1 MATIN
6 TDISQKIDITIKA
19 EDSLSLVL
27 NITDSSGAAFSLA
40 EYYVFFNIYGAASDD
55 TLIAASNLTAR
66 NTELSGDDLTQPDY
80 FNIVSGYTLD
90 KPAAIVVTDA
100 TGKVELTLTSAE
112 SSLTPGSYKYKMKLK
127 KGSTIKT
134 WMHGKFKVNE

>member
-6 TDISQKIDITIKA
+6 TDIAQKIDITIRA

-27 NITDSSGAAFSLA
+27 NITNSTGGIFNLS
-40 EYYVFFNIYGAASDD
+40 EYYVFFNIYGSESEDS
-55 TLIAASNLTAR
+55 LISASNVTAR
-66 NTELSGDDLTQPDY
+66 NTELSGS
-80 FNIVSGYTLD
+80 VSNNY
-90 KPAAIVVTDA
+90 ISNVVTDYTISLPEA
-100 TGKVELTLTSAE
+100 VTVTDNEGKVVLTLTDTQT
-112 SSLTPGSYKYKMKLK
+112 SLTPGSYKYKMKLK

>member
-6 TDISQKIDITIKA
+6 TDISQKVDITIKA

-27 NITDSSGAAFSLA
+27 NITDSSGAVFDLSG
-40 EYYVFFNIYGAASDD
+40 YYVFFNIYGASSDD
-55 TLIAASNLTAR
+55 TLIAASNITAR
-66 NTELSGDDLTQPDY
+66 DTELSASTTESDY
-80 FNIVSGYTLD
+80 FNIISGYTLS
-90 KPAAIVVTDA
+90 KPAAVIVTDA
-100 TGKVELTLTSAE
+100 SGKIELSLSFEET
-112 SSLTPGSYKYKMKLK
+112 SLTPMSYKYKVRLK

>member
-6 TDISQKIDITIKA
+6 TDISQKVDIVIKA
-19 EDSLSLVL
+19 EDTLSLTL
-27 NITDSSGAAFSLA
+27 DIKDSSNAVFSLA
-40 EYYVFFNIYGAASDD
+40 EYYVFFNIYGAESDD

-66 NTELSGDDLTQPDY
+66 NSELSLSLAQADY
-80 FNIVSGYTLD
+80 FNIITNFTLNL
-90 KPAAIVVTDA
+90 PAAIAVNDTL
-100 TGKVELTLTSAE
+100 GKFTLSLSNSQT
-112 SSLTPGSYKYKMKLK
+112 SLTPGSYKFKVKLK

>member
-6 TDISQKIDITIKA
+6 TDISQKVDITIKA

-27 NITDSSGAAFSLA
+27 NITDSSGAVFDLSG
-40 EYYVFFNIYGAASDD
+40 YYVFFNIYGASSDD
-55 TLIAASNLTAR
+55 TLIAASNITAR
-66 NTELSGDDLTQPDY
+66 DTELSASTTEADY
-80 FNIVSGYTLD
+80 FNIISGYTLS
-90 KPAAIVVTDA
+90 KPAAVIVTDA
-100 TGKVELTLTSAE
+100 SGKIELSLSFEET
-112 SSLTPGSYKYKMKLK
+112 SLTPMSYKYKVRLK

>member
-6 TDISQKIDITIKA
+6 TDISQKVDITIKA

-27 NITDSSGAAFSLA
+27 NITNSDGSIFDLS
-40 EYYVFFNIYGAASDD
+40 EYYVFFDIYGASSDD
-55 TLIAASNLTAR
+55 TLIAASNITAR
-66 NTELSGDDLTQPDY
+66 DTELTVSTTESDY
-80 FNIVSGYTLD
+80 FNTISGYTLS
-90 KPAAIVVTDA
+90 KKTSIVVTDL
-100 TGKVELTLTSAE
+100 TGKIELSLSSSET
-112 SSLTPGSYKYKMKLK
+112 SLTPMSYKYKVRLK